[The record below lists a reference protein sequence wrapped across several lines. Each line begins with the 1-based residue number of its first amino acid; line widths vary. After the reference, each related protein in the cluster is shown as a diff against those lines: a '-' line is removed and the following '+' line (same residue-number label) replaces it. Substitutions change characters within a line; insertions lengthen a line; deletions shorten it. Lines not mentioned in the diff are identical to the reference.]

1 MDVQSPR
8 NRLSDLLQ
16 EVRCCSNE
24 FDRKARAAT
33 RPGSNERLYRQALHA
48 LLDRQ
53 LQSMITREQVVG
65 YASAAELGL
74 RMDPPIELVRRVS
87 ADNSFAIRV
96 LFWAVQRRM
105 RAARIV
111 TDMRDAS

>member
-16 EVRCCSNE
+16 EVKCCSNE
-24 FDRKARAAT
+24 VDRKARAAA
-33 RPGSNERLYRQALHA
+33 RPGSNDRLYRQALRV

-53 LQSMITREQVVG
+53 LQSTITREQVIG

-74 RMDPPIELVRRVS
+74 RIDPPIDLVRRVS

-105 RAARIV
+105 RAAGIV
-111 TDMRDAS
+111 TNMWDAS